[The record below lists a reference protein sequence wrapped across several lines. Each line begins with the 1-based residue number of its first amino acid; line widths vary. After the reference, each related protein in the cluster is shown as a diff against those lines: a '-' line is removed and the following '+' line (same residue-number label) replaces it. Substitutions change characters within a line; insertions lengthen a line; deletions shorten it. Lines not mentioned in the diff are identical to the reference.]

1 MLIYFLDYFSYIF
14 LEIEFLFIVT
24 IIFDLN
30 NPSTSRMLQVTQ
42 SR

>member
-30 NPSTSRMLQVTQ
+30 NPSTSRMLQVT
-42 SR
+42 